1 MAFIQSLSRPV
12 LDNRLAAELWLVLR
26 RHAWFLAG
34 LAVFV
39 AAGQVVPRL
48 YGLEDYIRLSLYQDA
63 LLAMLVFYLIA
74 FVFGHLLFV
83 MLIKR
88 PKRLIAHLVRDYRE
102 RFLTV
107 ECLAGGALMVALTP
121 VIFSVFTSFKIMI
134 PRINPFSWDVAFA
147 EWDAALHGGIAPW
160 ELLQPLLGYPVVTE
174 AINFG
179 YHAWVLLLNVIMFW
193 QGFSTAD
200 AKLRMQ
206 FFLTLLLTWSLIGNL
221 AATLLSSAGPV
232 YFGAVTGEPDPFAPL
247 MAYLREAAETHY
259 IPALKVQEILWTNY
273 QTGGVEQA
281 RGISAMPSMHVS
293 SSLLFLLLGWR
304 VHRLLGWALSG
315 FFVLILVGSVH
326 LGWHYAIDAYVA
338 IPLTWL
344 IWHLAGRLLDLDPAF
359 ARPQPE
365 APSR

>member
-1 MAFIQSLSRPV
+1 MAFIQTLSSPAFAS
-12 LDNRLAAELWLVLR
+12 RLAVELWRVLR
-26 RHAWFLAG
+26 RHALFLAG

-39 AAGQVVPRL
+39 AAGQIVPRL

-63 LLAMLVFYLIA
+63 LLAMLVLYLIA

-88 PKRLIAHLVRDYRE
+88 PKRLIAHLIRDYRE
-102 RFLTV
+102 RFLTID
-107 ECLAGGALMVALTP
+107 CLAGGALMVVFTP

-134 PRINPFSWDVAFA
+134 PRINPFSWDAAFA
-147 EWDAALHGGIAPW
+147 AWDAALHGGIAPW
-160 ELLQPLLGYPVVTE
+160 ELLQPLLGYPAVTE

-200 AKLRMQ
+200 ARLRMQ

-232 YFGAVTGEPDPFAPL
+232 YFGLVTGEPDPFAPL
-247 MAYLREAAETHY
+247 MAYLREAGETHH
-259 IPALKVQEILWTNY
+259 IPALNVQEILWTNY

-293 SSLLFLLLGWR
+293 SSFLFMLLGWR
-304 VHRLLGWALSG
+304 VHRLLGWALTG
-315 FFVLILVGSVH
+315 FLVLILVGSVH
-326 LGWHYAIDAYVA
+326 LGWHYAIDGYVA

-344 IWHLAGRLLDLDPAF
+344 IWRLAGRLVELDPAF
-359 ARPQPE
+359 GRSEADPRPG
-365 APSR
+365 